1 MANNG
6 NGGGGFVLGLFVGG
20 TIGALLGL
28 LLAPRSGSETR
39 AELREIGE
47 TWRTRADEMAADV
60 RGYGRVG
67 PAVDSLRERGSSA
80 FGAVRSR
87 INGGDGH
94 QPTQPTA
101 PDTGAEAE
109 AAEVQPPASEQPPA
123 NEQPPASEQSPV
135 NEQPPASKQ
144 PPANEPPPAS
154 KQPPASEQSPTSA

>member
-39 AELREIGE
+39 AELRELGE

-60 RGYGRVG
+60 RGYGKAGLDDVSGRVG

-80 FGAVRSR
+80 LGTVRRAKTGAREDVGAVSSG
-87 INGGDGH
+87 INVGDGH

-109 AAEVQPPASEQPPA
+109 AADVQPPASEQPPT
-123 NEQPPASEQSPV
+123 SER
-135 NEQPPASKQ
+135 E
-144 PPANEPPPAS
+144 
-154 KQPPASEQSPTSA
+154 QPPASEQSPTSA